1 MASSR
6 RDGASGRGTG
16 QGTFAAAVSTRDG
29 GRSLVEGRAK
39 IVDAFYVVVRVIA
52 RFWIWFFFERVEVRH
67 PERVPRVGPV
77 LLCIN
82 HPNNLIDSLLV
93 GSVLPRK
100 VHYLAT
106 AALFLFSLYVWLHYD
121 MWVIPITLMDDE
133 ASQMYRNTG

>member
-1 MASSR
+1 MGGDNR
-6 RDGASGRGTG
+6 GGRGAWAQPSSAG
-16 QGTFAAAVSTRDG
+16 RFDRLHRKLSRALRGHRRSIRGLGAG
-29 GRSLVEGRAK
+29 GARSGLGP
-39 IVDAFYVVVRVIA
+39 FYAVVRVIA

-67 PERVPRVGPV
+67 RERVPRMGPV

-106 AALFLFSLYVWLHYD
+106 AALF
-121 MWVIPITLMDDE
+121 
-133 ASQMYRNTG
+133 RN